1 MDGKR
6 KQKPWYIRYP
16 EFVSIQLIFG
26 YGVHPLRLW
35 GFWIF
40 FAISFAI
47 LFWIGGGVN
56 NSTTA
61 KPLTDFLE
69 YLWFSITVA
78 VTPGFAGY
86 KPAPGFYQV
95 LAGTEAILGT
105 FMWAAFITTFAKK
118 YMR

>member
-1 MDGKR
+1 MVG
-6 KQKPWYIRYP
+6 I
-16 EFVSIQLIFG
+16 LAIF
-26 YGVHPLRLW
+26 Y
-35 GFWIF
+35 
-40 FAISFAI
+40 
-47 LFWIGGGVN
+47 WIGCGVN
-56 NSTTA
+56 DSKTDQ
-61 KPLTDFLE
+61 PLTNFLE

-95 LAGTEAILGT
+95 LAGVEAIFGT